1 MKNMQ
6 KILNKTGIWE
16 LLVSISIN
24 PVSNIQDILSFL
36 IAIIP
41 KRLDHNYFRHQEI
54 QVYFLLLYWR
64 EIGQ

>member
-1 MKNMQ
+1 MKDTQ
-6 KILNKTGIWE
+6 KILNKTGSWE
-16 LLVSISIN
+16 VLVSISIN

-36 IAIIP
+36 IVITP
-41 KRLDHNYFRHQEI
+41 KRLDHDYFRHQEI